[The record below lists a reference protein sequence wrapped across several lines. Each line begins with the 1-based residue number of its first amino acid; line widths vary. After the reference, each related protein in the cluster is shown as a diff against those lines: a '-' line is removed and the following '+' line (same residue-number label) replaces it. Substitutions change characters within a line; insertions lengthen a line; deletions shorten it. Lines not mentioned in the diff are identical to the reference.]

1 MGFVTFAWKNIF
13 LQHAE
18 NCANTS
24 VFARCCP
31 KNSANTV
38 VFATRSKTR
47 RKYRGFGLP
56 RRKKHRYL
64 FTVFFA
70 PRVAIKTRKHHLF
83 DDFRPLRD
91 WEKSCRGNNNNSS
104 SSSNNNSNSSSNN
117 NNSNS
122 NSHSHSNSNSNR
134 NSNSTVVFGLWGAKN
149 MEIRGIFCPEGFLRI
164 GLTQPTWPLV
174 GPCAHH
180 RHHQQRNDSKHLS
193 FDSFVSLFFAI
204 LLWWRILHRYVSTNR
219 QRYAQK
225 PLHSAA
231 FMRRYS
237 CTERFVHR

>member
-1 MGFVTFAWKNIF
+1 MPRTAQIPVFF
-13 LQHAE
+13 
-18 NCANTS
+18 CS
-24 VFARCCP
+24 VL
-31 KNSANTV
+31 
-38 VFATRSKTR
+38 SK
-47 RKYRGFGLP
+47 KQCNYRGFCYQKQNTSSIP
-56 RRKKHRYL
+56 WFWSSEAQKTSV

-91 WEKSCRGNNNNSS
+91 WEKSCRGNNNNN
-104 SSSNNNSNSSSNN
+104 SSNNNSNSSNN
-117 NNSNS
+117 NNNSSNSNSNSNS

-149 MEIRGIFCPEGFLRI
+149 MEIRGIFRPEGFLRI

-204 LLWWRILHRYVSTNR
+204 LLWWHILHRYVSTNR

-225 PLHSAA
+225 PLHRAA

-237 CTERFVHR
+237 YTERFVNR